1 MRLFYPQE
9 EEKTKKE
16 VLGWMRQTTLTGE
29 VAPQD
34 PRGRGIPQGCG
45 HFVNSPHSFTLP
57 TNFLFRRLA
66 KEGRNIGDSERKML
80 ENYSTLHGIRYFVNR
95 SWVSPCCQQMLAIGA
110 QAMYIACSDTS
121 DSDKFSKIKDPR
133 YNRYVLYL

>member
-1 MRLFYPQE
+1 MLFYPQE

-45 HFVNSPHSFTLP
+45 HFVNSPHFHFQP
-57 TNFLFRRLA
+57 
-66 KEGRNIGDSERKML
+66 
-80 ENYSTLHGIRYFVNR
+80 YVHGQFFV
-95 SWVSPCCQQMLAIGA
+95 LTT
-110 QAMYIACSDTS
+110 YD
-121 DSDKFSKIKDPR
+121 
-133 YNRYVLYL
+133 RYVDGQILKLGQTKPQNHESVLKRTF